1 MNMAVIDA
9 SGQVLGRFSSVVA
22 KRLLE
27 GEDIIVVN
35 AEKALVTG
43 SREHIFE
50 EFEWRRDVGSQ
61 RKGPYYPRTP
71 DRILKR
77 AVRGMLPHKRPRGMA
92 ALRKLKVFIALPEEY
107 ADKRLEKIAEA
118 SRVTSE
124 SFVTLEEI
132 AKHLGA
138 KF

>member
-9 SGQVLGRFSSVVA
+9 SGQVLGRLSSVVA

-27 GEDIIVVN
+27 GEEIIVVN

-43 SREHIFE
+43 SREDIFE

-92 ALRKLKVFIALPEEY
+92 ALKKLKVFIALPEEY
-107 ADKRLEKIAEA
+107 ADKKLERIAEA

>member
-9 SGQVLGRFSSVVA
+9 SGQILGRFSSVVA

-35 AEKALVTG
+35 AEKALITG
-43 SREHIFE
+43 SRSDIFD

-92 ALRKLKVFIALPEEY
+92 ALKKLKVFIALPEEY
-107 ADKRLEKIAEA
+107 ADKKLERIPEA

-132 AKHLGA
+132 SKHLGA

>member
-43 SREHIFE
+43 SRESIFE

-77 AVRGMLPHKRPRGMA
+77 AVRGMLPHKRPRGMD

-107 ADKRLEKIAEA
+107 ADKKLERIAEA
-118 SRVTSE
+118 SQVTSE